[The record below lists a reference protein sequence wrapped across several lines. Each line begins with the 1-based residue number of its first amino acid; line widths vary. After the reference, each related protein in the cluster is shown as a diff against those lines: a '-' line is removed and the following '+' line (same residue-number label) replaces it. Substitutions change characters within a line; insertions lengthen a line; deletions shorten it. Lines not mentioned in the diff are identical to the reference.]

1 MSIMTPEQ
9 AALRAAAAGE
19 MQEIAIFQ
27 SPQPGMVNAVFERT
41 VTTQRWFRTGS
52 ENPIGVY
59 GGSDSY
65 YEILKEIH
73 KCLRHRQQV
82 SE

>member
-41 VTTQRWFRTGS
+41 VTTQRWIMTGS